1 MAEPEQSAAS
11 ADGGQRRFLTFR
23 WETSLYA
30 LPVEEVAE
38 VVRTPLYARVPH
50 SPRGLLGI
58 ANLRG
63 SVLPVASLGG
73 LLGLGTGEI
82 GQASRAIV
90 LSGSVPVAFVV
101 ESVDALV
108 AIDTAHVE
116 TAQAMIAAEPGE
128 RLRGAFHTGANQTV
142 AKILDIQGL
151 LATAFSPREH
161 PAGRAP
167 AAARHDIRQD
177 PTIAAADFSK
187 LVSFEVADQEYAL
200 DLDAVLE
207 IVPVPAG
214 RVVVPGSEALALGV
228 TSYRDTL
235 LPLFS
240 LRGLLGLPAAAAWE
254 DTAKIVVVAVRG
266 ALVGL
271 VVDRMRAIMP
281 ADPDLIEQTPSAL
294 AARIGG
300 EARIRAIYRG
310 AAGKR
315 LISILAPELLFRGEV
330 MERLMQGRDAD
341 HAEDGTEERRVGEAV
356 TFLIFRLGDDEFGL
370 PIGVVD
376 EVTRMPTQVTKV
388 PNTPTFL
395 EGVCN
400 LRGQVIPVVDQR
412 LRFGMARLDDGSRRR
427 LVVVRTAHH
436 RAGLIVDSV
445 SEVRRTDADTIADAP
460 NLTGEATRLVNGII
474 NLEQAGRIVLILDP
488 AELLTRAERGLLD
501 AFQVETE
508 QAGL

>member
-1 MAEPEQSAAS
+1 MADPAQSAAGS
-11 ADGGQRRFLTFR
+11 DDGQRRFLTFR
-23 WETSLYA
+23 CEASLYA

-38 VVRTPLYARVPH
+38 VVRMPLYARVPH

-73 LLGLGTGEI
+73 LLGLGMAKI
-82 GQASRAIV
+82 GHASRAIV
-90 LSGSVPVAFVV
+90 LSGALPVAFVV
-101 ESVDALV
+101 DSVDALV
-108 AIDTAHVE
+108 SIDTEHVE

-128 RLRGAFHTGANQTV
+128 RLRGAFHTGTDQNV

-151 LATAFSPREH
+151 LATAFAPREH
-161 PAGRAP
+161 PTNHTP
-167 AAARHDIRQD
+167 IAARHDSRHD
-177 PTIAAADFSK
+177 TASAVADFAR

-200 DLDAVLE
+200 DLDVVLE
-207 IVPVPAG
+207 IIPVPAG
-214 RVVVPGSEALALGV
+214 RVIVPGSESLALGV
-228 TSYRDTL
+228 TRYRDTL

-240 LRGLLGLPAAAAWE
+240 LRGLLGLPAGPAME
-254 DTAKIVVVAVRG
+254 ETAKIVIMIRG

-281 ADPDLIEQTPSAL
+281 ADPDLIEPTPAAL

-310 AAGKR
+310 EAGGR
-315 LISILAPELLFRGEV
+315 LISILAPDMLFRGEI

-341 HAEDGTEERRVGEAV
+341 QTGDGTEKHRAGEAV

-370 PIGVVD
+370 PIEVVD
-376 EVTRMPTQVTKV
+376 EVTRMPTQITKV
-388 PNTPTFL
+388 PNTPAFL
-395 EGVCN
+395 EGVFN
-400 LRGQVIPVVDQR
+400 LRGQVVPVVDQR
-412 LRFGMARLDDGSRRR
+412 LRFGMAQLDDGSRRR
-427 LVVVRTAHH
+427 LVVVRTARH

-445 SEVRRTDADTIADAP
+445 SEVMRTDADAIADAP
-460 NLTGEATRLVNGII
+460 NLTGEATRLVNGIV
-474 NLEQAGRIVLILDP
+474 NLEKAGRIVLILDP
-488 AELLTRAERGLLD
+488 AELLTRAEQGLLD

>member
-1 MAEPEQSAAS
+1 MAEPEQSAAEP
-11 ADGGQRRFLTFR
+11 DGGQRRFLTFR

-38 VVRTPLYARVPH
+38 VVRTPSYARVPH

-73 LLGLGTGEI
+73 LLDRGAGNI

-90 LSGSVPVAFVV
+90 LSGAAPVAFVV

-108 AIDTAHVE
+108 SIDSHQVE
-116 TAQAMIAAEPGE
+116 TAPAVIAAEPGE
-128 RLRGAFHTGANQTV
+128 RLRGAFHTGANRDV
-142 AKILDIQGL
+142 ARILDIQGL
-151 LATAFSPREH
+151 LAMAFVSRQH
-161 PAGRAP
+161 AAGP
-167 AAARHDIRQD
+167 VSSAARHNARQD
-177 PTIAAADFSK
+177 SASTAVDVGK
-187 LVSFEVADQEYAL
+187 LVSFEVAGQEYAL
-200 DLDAVLE
+200 DLSAVLE
-207 IVPVPAG
+207 IVAVPAG
-214 RVVVPGSEALALGV
+214 RVVVPGSESLTLGV
-228 TSYRDTL
+228 TSYRHTL

-240 LRGLLGLPAAAAWE
+240 LRGLLGLPAAAAPE
-254 DTAKIVVVAVRG
+254 DAAKVVVVMVHG

-271 VVDRMRAIMP
+271 VVDRMHAIMP
-281 ADPDLIEQTPSAL
+281 ADPDLIEPTPAAL

-300 EARIRAIYRG
+300 EARIQSIYRG
-310 AAGKR
+310 AAGGR
-315 LISILAPELLFRGEV
+315 LISILAPDMLFRGEI
-330 MERLMQGRDAD
+330 MERLMQGHNAD
-341 HAEDGTEERRVGEAV
+341 QAEDGTRAGHTGEAV
-356 TFLIFRLGDDEFGL
+356 TFLVFRLGDDEFGL

-388 PNTPTFL
+388 PNTPAFM

-400 LRGQVIPVVDQR
+400 LRGQVVPVVDQR
-412 LRFGMARLDDGSRRR
+412 RRFGMAPLDDGSRRR

-445 SEVRRTDADTIADAP
+445 SEVMRTDSDAIAEAP
-460 NLTGEATRLVNGII
+460 NLTGEATRLVNSIV

-488 AELLTRAERGLLD
+488 AELLTRAEHGLLD
-501 AFQVETE
+501 AFQDETG

>member
-1 MAEPEQSAAS
+1 MADPGQPAVT
-11 ADGGQRRFLTFR
+11 DGGQQRFLTFR
-23 WETSLYA
+23 WQTSLYA

-38 VVRTPLYARVPH
+38 VVRTPAYARVPH

-73 LLGLGTGEI
+73 LLGQGTGDI

-90 LSGSVPVAFVV
+90 LSGAVPMAFVV
-101 ESVDALV
+101 EAVDALV
-108 AIDTAHVE
+108 SVDSQQVE
-116 TAQAMIAAEPGE
+116 TAQAMLAAEPGE
-128 RLRGAFHTGANQTV
+128 RLRGAFHTGTNQIV

-151 LATAFSPREH
+151 LATAFALREQ
-161 PAGRAP
+161 PAGRGQV
-167 AAARHDIRQD
+167 AARHDARQD
-177 PTIAAADFSK
+177 TAAAAADSGR
-187 LVSFEVADQEYAL
+187 LVSFEVAGQEYAL

-207 IVPVPAG
+207 IITVPAG
-214 RVVVPGSEALALGV
+214 RVVVPGSESLALGV

-240 LRGLLGLPAAAAWE
+240 LRGLLGLPAAQAWQ
-254 DTAKIVVVAVRG
+254 DAAKIVIVMVRG

-271 VVDRMRAIMP
+271 VVDRMGAIMP
-281 ADPDLIEQTPSAL
+281 ADPELIEPTPSAL

-300 EARIRAIYRG
+300 EARVRAIYRG
-310 AAGKR
+310 GAGKR
-315 LISILAPELLFRGEV
+315 LISILSPDMLFRGEI
-330 MERLMQGRDAD
+330 MERLMQDRDAD
-341 HAEDGTEERRVGEAV
+341 RTMGGTRAQHTSDAV
-356 TFLIFRLGDDEFGL
+356 TFLVFRLGDDEFGL
-370 PIGVVD
+370 PIGVID
-376 EVTRMPTQVTKV
+376 EVTRMPSQITKV
-388 PNTPTFL
+388 PNTPAFL

-400 LRGQVIPVVDQR
+400 LRGQVVPVVDQR
-412 LRFGMARLDDGSRRR
+412 LRFGMPPLADGSRRR
-427 LVVVRTAHH
+427 LIVVRTAHH

-445 SEVRRTDADTIADAP
+445 SEVMRTDTDAIAEAP

-474 NLEQAGRIVLILDP
+474 NLEQTGRIVLVLDP

-501 AFQVETE
+501 AFQVEAE

>member
-1 MAEPEQSAAS
+1 MAESDQSAAG
-11 ADGGQRRFLTFR
+11 ADGGLRRFLTFR

-38 VVRTPLYARVPH
+38 VVRTPHYARVPH

-82 GQASRAIV
+82 GQGSRVIV
-90 LSGSVPVAFVV
+90 LSGSVPAAFVV
-101 ESVDALV
+101 DSVDALV
-108 AIDTAHVE
+108 SIDRERVE
-116 TAQAMIAAEPGE
+116 ITQAMIAAEPGE
-128 RLRGAFHTGANQTV
+128 RLRGAFHTGIDQNV
-142 AKILDIQGL
+142 AKILDIQAL
-151 LATAFSPREH
+151 LATAFAPREH

-167 AAARHDIRQD
+167 VAAKHDAMHD
-177 PTIAAADFSK
+177 TANAAADFSK
-187 LVSFEVADQEYAL
+187 LVSFEVASQEYAL

-207 IVPVPAG
+207 IVPVPVG
-214 RVVVPGSEALALGV
+214 RVVLPGSESLALGV

-240 LRGLLGLPAAAAWE
+240 LRGLLGLPAALAWE
-254 DTAKIVVVAVRG
+254 DTAKIVVVMVRG

-281 ADPDLIEQTPSAL
+281 ADPDLIEPIPSAL

-315 LISILAPELLFRGEV
+315 LISILAPEMLFRGEI
-330 MERLMQGRDAD
+330 MERLMQDRDAD
-341 HAEDGTEERRVGEAV
+341 QAGDGTEKHRESEAV
-356 TFLIFRLGDDEFGL
+356 TFLMFRLGDDEFGV
-370 PIGVVD
+370 PISAVD
-376 EVTRMPTQVTKV
+376 EVTRMPTQITKV
-388 PNTPTFL
+388 PNTPAFL
-395 EGVCN
+395 EGVFN
-400 LRGQVIPVVDQR
+400 LRGQVVPVVDQR
-412 LRFGMARLDDGSRRR
+412 VRFGMARLDDGSRRR

-445 SEVRRTDADTIADAP
+445 SEVMRTDADAIADAP

-488 AELLTRAERGLLD
+488 AELLTRAEHGLLD
-501 AFQVETE
+501 AFQIETE
-508 QAGL
+508 

>member
-1 MAEPEQSAAS
+1 MAELEQSAAGP
-11 ADGGQRRFLTFR
+11 DGGQRRFLTFR

-108 AIDTAHVE
+108 SIDTAQVE

-128 RLRGAFHTGANQTV
+128 RLRGAFHTGTNRNV
-142 AKILDIQGL
+142 AKVLDIQGL

-161 PAGRAP
+161 ATGRAP
-167 AAARHDIRQD
+167 AATRHDVRQD
-177 PTIAAADFSK
+177 TASAAADFTK
-187 LVSFEVADQEYAL
+187 LVSFEVAGQEYAL

-240 LRGLLGLPAAAAWE
+240 LRGLLGLPAAAWE
-254 DTAKIVVVAVRG
+254 DTAKIVVAAVRG

-310 AAGKR
+310 EAGKR
-315 LISILAPELLFRGEV
+315 LISILAPDMLFRGEV
-330 MERLMQGRDAD
+330 MERLMQSRDAD
-341 HAEDGTEERRVGEAV
+341 HAEDRTDEHRVGEAV

-388 PNTPTFL
+388 PNTPAFL

-412 LRFGMARLDDGSRRR
+412 LRFGMPRLDDGSRRR
-427 LVVVRTAHH
+427 LIVVRTAHH

-460 NLTGEATRLVNGII
+460 NLTGEATRLVNGVI
-474 NLEQAGRIVLILDP
+474 NLQQAGRIVLLLDP

-501 AFQVETE
+501 AFQNETE

>member
-1 MAEPEQSAAS
+1 MADPAQSAAGS
-11 ADGGQRRFLTFR
+11 DDGQQRFLTFR
-23 WETSLYA
+23 CETTLYA

-82 GQASRAIV
+82 GHASRTIV

-101 ESVDALV
+101 DSVDALV
-108 AIDTAHVE
+108 SIGTQHVE
-116 TAQAMIAAEPGE
+116 TTQATIAAEPGE
-128 RLRGAFHTGANQTV
+128 RLRGAFHTGTDRTV

-151 LATAFSPREH
+151 LATAFAPRAH
-161 PAGRAP
+161 PAGHAP
-167 AAARHDIRQD
+167 MATRQDARHDIAN
-177 PTIAAADFSK
+177 AAADFHK
-187 LVSFEVADQEYAL
+187 LVSFEVAGQDYAL

-207 IVPVPAG
+207 IVTVPAG
-214 RVVVPGSEALALGV
+214 RVIVPGSESLALGV
-228 TSYRDTL
+228 TRYRDTL

-240 LRGLLGLPAAAAWE
+240 LRGLLGLPAAQAWQ
-254 DTAKIVVVAVRG
+254 DTAKIVVVMVRG

-281 ADPDLIEQTPSAL
+281 ADPDLIEPTPSAL

-310 AAGKR
+310 SAGQQ
-315 LISILAPELLFRGEV
+315 LVSILAPDMLFRGEI

-341 HAEDGTEERRVGEAV
+341 QVGGGAEKHRADEAV
-356 TFLIFRLGDDEFGL
+356 TFLIFRLGGDEFGL

-376 EVTRMPTQVTKV
+376 EVTRMPTQITKV
-388 PNTPTFL
+388 PNTPAFL
-395 EGVCN
+395 EGVFN
-400 LRGQVIPVVDQR
+400 LRGQVVPVVDQR
-412 LRFGMARLDDGSRRR
+412 LRFGMAPLQDGSRRR

-436 RAGLIVDSV
+436 RAGLIVDGV
-445 SEVRRTDADTIADAP
+445 TEVMRTDTDAIADAP
-460 NLTGEATRLVNGII
+460 NLTGEATRLVNGIV

-488 AELLTRAERGLLD
+488 AELLTRAEQGLLD